1 MAYKDGTDLILGLME
16 GQTFKPF
23 GHSDSCKISDSTE
36 TGERKTKEAATGK
49 FKEKYVKSLGETITC
64 SGFVFDEDESASNK
78 MSLPEL
84 KRKWVNGQTVKAR
97 YAYRGEET
105 SKYWEGDFIIT
116 SLEDDGP
123 AGDDEKYSL
132 TLENS
137 GAIVENPVSNP
148 NQD

>member
-1 MAYKDGTDLILGLME
+1 
-16 GQTFKPF
+16 
-23 GHSDSCKISDSTE
+23 
-36 TGERKTKEAATGK
+36 
-49 FKEKYVKSLGETITC
+49 
-64 SGFVFDEDESASNK
+64 

-84 KRKWVNGQTVKAR
+84 KRKWVNAQTVKAR
-97 YAYRGEET
+97 YAYRGEEN
-105 SKYWEGDFIIT
+105 SSYWEGDFIIT

-137 GAIVENPVSNP
+137 GAVTENPVVNP